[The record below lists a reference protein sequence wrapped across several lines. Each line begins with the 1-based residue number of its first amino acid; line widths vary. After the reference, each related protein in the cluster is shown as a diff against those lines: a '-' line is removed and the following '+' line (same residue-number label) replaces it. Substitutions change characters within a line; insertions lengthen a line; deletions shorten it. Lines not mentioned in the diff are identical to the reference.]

1 VEKTDDGMRWGW
13 MDDGVWR
20 ELPKMPMLLAGLGPP
35 APTFAVTLPSGEV
48 RYVVHDPADRPLPL
62 P

>member
-1 VEKTDDGMRWGW
+1 MAEPTDDGRLWGW
-13 MDDGVWR
+13 LDQGVWHK
-20 ELPKMPMLLAGLGPP
+20 LQKTPMLLAGLGPP
-35 APTFAVTLPSGEV
+35 PFHVCLPSGEV